1 MLYPSWIEIPV
12 IDLARATAFYGAVFG
27 LPEVEI
33 HSFSEQDQ
41 VLKAAVLSASDKP
54 AQAPGVSLVQ
64 SSRHQPSAGGVQVN
78 FHIGDHA
85 ALARALA
92 IVTEQGGAV
101 VSAVVDAG
109 EGVRYAVIQDTEG
122 NRIALSG
129 YDTISVLNAEA
140 S

>member
-12 IDLARATAFYGAVFG
+12 VDLARAAAFYGAVFG
-27 LPEVEI
+27 LSEVET
-33 HSFSEQDQ
+33 HAFSEQEQ
-41 VLKAAVLSASDKP
+41 MLEAAVLSASDKP

-78 FHIGDHA
+78 FHVGDHT
-85 ALARALA
+85 ALARALT

-101 VSAVVDAG
+101 VNAVVDAG
-109 EGVRYAVIQDTEG
+109 EGVQYAVVQDTEG

-129 YDTISVLNAEA
+129 YDAIGGLDSEA
-140 S
+140 G